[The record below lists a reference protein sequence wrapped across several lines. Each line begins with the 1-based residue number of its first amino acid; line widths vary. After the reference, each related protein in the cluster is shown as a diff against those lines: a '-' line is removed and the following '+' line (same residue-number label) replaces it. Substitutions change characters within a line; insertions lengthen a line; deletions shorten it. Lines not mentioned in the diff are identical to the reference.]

1 MSKICFDVISLF
13 PQSFR
18 VFNDMGVISRA
29 VKKKLISINT
39 CDLRNY
45 GEGSYKQVDD
55 LPYGGGVGMVLKPEP
70 IYKAYESIKK
80 SKNQLTLI
88 VSPQGQVIKQK
99 DFVRWSSYDQIIII
113 CGQYEGFDD
122 RVRVLADEE
131 VSIGDYILT
140 GGEIPAMSI
149 INGIS
154 RLIPGTLGDPD
165 SLIDESHNSCYLEY
179 PHYTR
184 PSSFRGMNVPSIL
197 LSGNHKEIKNWR
209 NDQKIRRTLE
219 RRKDLI
225 SSEDFKN
232 SPGSKRINIEHNNLM
247 RFRIGNGY
255 DIHRLKKGRDLIIG
269 GVKLE
274 HPNGLGLDGH
284 SDADV
289 LSHAIMD
296 ALLGALSLGDIGKY
310 FPPTDDKWKD
320 ADSLILLSKVVE
332 LIKDRGWLINNIDN
346 VIVAERPKFLPHI
359 DSMKENISKV
369 IGLEKDLLGIKATTN
384 ETLGPEGREEG
395 ISCHSVVL
403 LEKKSCK

>member
-13 PQSFR
+13 PKSFQ
-18 VFNDMGVISRA
+18 VLNEMGVISRA
-29 VKKKLISINT
+29 IKKNLISINT
-39 CDLRNY
+39 FDLRNY
-45 GEGSYKQVDD
+45 GVGSYKQVDD
-55 LPYGGGVGMVLKPEP
+55 IPYGGGAGMVLKPEP

-80 SKNQLTLI
+80 SKNKLTLLM
-88 VSPQGQVIKQK
+88 SPQGQVVKQK
-99 DFVRWSSYDQIIII
+99 DFVRWSSYDQLIII
-113 CGQYEGFDD
+113 CGQYEGFDE

-140 GGEIPAMSI
+140 GGEIPAITI

-165 SLIDESHNSCYLEY
+165 SLNDESHNSCYLEY

-209 NDQKIRRTLE
+209 NDQKILRTLE

-225 SSEDFKN
+225 SPEDFKKL
-232 SPGSKRINIEHNNLM
+232 PESKRINKDYNNLM

-274 HPNGLGLDGH
+274 HPNNLGLDGH

-289 LSHAIMD
+289 LSHSIMD

-310 FPPTDDKWKD
+310 FPPSDDKWKN

-332 LIKDRGWLINNIDN
+332 LIKNKGWIINNIDS

-359 DSMKENISKV
+359 DSMKDNISKV
-369 IGLEKDLLGIKATTN
+369 IGLERDLIGIKATTN

-403 LEKKSCK
+403 LEKE

>member
-13 PQSFR
+13 PKSFQ
-18 VFNDMGVISRA
+18 VLDEMGVISRA
-29 VKKKLISINT
+29 IKKNLISINT
-39 CDLRNY
+39 SDLRNY
-45 GEGSYKQVDD
+45 GVGAYKQVDD
-55 LPYGGGVGMVLKPEP
+55 IPYGGGAGMVLKPEP

-80 SKNQLTLI
+80 SKNKLTLLM
-88 VSPQGQVIKQK
+88 SPQGQVVKQK
-99 DFVRWSSYDQIIII
+99 DFVRWSSYDQLIII
-113 CGQYEGFDD
+113 CGQYEGFDE

-140 GGEIPAMSI
+140 GGEIPAITI

-165 SLIDESHNSCYLEY
+165 SLNDESHNSCYLEY

-209 NDQKIRRTLE
+209 NEQKILRTLE

-225 SSEDFKN
+225 SPEDFKKL
-232 SPGSKRINIEHNNLM
+232 PESKRINKDYNNLM

-274 HPNGLGLDGH
+274 HPNNLGLDGH

-289 LSHAIMD
+289 LSHSIMD

-310 FPPTDDKWKD
+310 FPPSDDKWKN

-332 LIKDRGWLINNIDN
+332 LVENKGWIINNIDS

-359 DSMKENISKV
+359 DSMKDNISKV
-369 IGLEKDLLGIKATTN
+369 IGLERDLIGIKATTN

-403 LEKKSCK
+403 LEKE

>member
-1 MSKICFDVISLF
+1 MSKICFDLISLF
-13 PQSFR
+13 PKSFQ
-18 VFNDMGVISRA
+18 VLNEMGVISRA
-29 VKKKLISINT
+29 IKKNLISINT
-39 CDLRNY
+39 SDLRNY
-45 GEGSYKQVDD
+45 GVGSYKQVDD
-55 LPYGGGVGMVLKPEP
+55 IPYGGGAGMVLKPEP

-80 SKNQLTLI
+80 SKNKLTLLM
-88 VSPQGQVIKQK
+88 SPQGQVVKQK
-99 DFVRWSSYDQIIII
+99 DFVRWSSYDQLIII
-113 CGQYEGFDD
+113 CGQYEGFDE

-140 GGEIPAMSI
+140 GGEIPAITI

-165 SLIDESHNSCYLEY
+165 SLNDESHNSCYLEY

-197 LSGNHKEIKNWR
+197 LSGNHKEIENWR
-209 NDQKIRRTLE
+209 NEQKILRTME
-219 RRKDLI
+219 RRKDLF
-225 SSEDFKN
+225 SPEDFKKL
-232 SPGSKRINIEHNNLM
+232 PESKRINKDYNNLM

-274 HPNGLGLDGH
+274 HPNNLGLDGH

-289 LSHAIMD
+289 LSHSIMD

-310 FPPTDDKWKD
+310 FPPSDDKWKN

-332 LIKDRGWLINNIDN
+332 LIKNKGWIINNIDS

-359 DSMKENISKV
+359 DSMKDNISKV
-369 IGLEKDLLGIKATTN
+369 IGLERDLIGIKATTN

-403 LEKKSCK
+403 LEKE